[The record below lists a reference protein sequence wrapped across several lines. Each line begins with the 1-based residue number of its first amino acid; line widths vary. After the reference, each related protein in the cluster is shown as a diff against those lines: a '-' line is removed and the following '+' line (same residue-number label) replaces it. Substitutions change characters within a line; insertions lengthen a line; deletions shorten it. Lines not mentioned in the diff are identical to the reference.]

1 MDFWKEN
8 VIVTCLLSWFT
19 AQFIKVVLTLIKDRK
34 VDFRRFVGAGGF
46 PSSHAALVTSL
57 ATSVGLIDGF
67 SGTGFAITV
76 VLALVVMYDAAGVRR
91 AAGQQARIL
100 NKIVEEWE
108 KSDLASKDKRLK
120 ELLGHTPKEVIAGA
134 ILGIIIALVR
144 YL

>member
-57 ATSVGLIDGF
+57 Q
-67 SGTGFAITV
+67 
-76 VLALVVMYDAAGVRR
+76 RR
-91 AAGQQARIL
+91 
-100 NKIVEEWE
+100 
-108 KSDLASKDKRLK
+108 
-120 ELLGHTPKEVIAGA
+120 
-134 ILGIIIALVR
+134 
-144 YL
+144 